1 MVMENPAVNQGVIST
16 IADDLAGA
24 CDCGAEF
31 LGISPRVT
39 VVLHAQGDSRSAVHA
54 PEECNACVFN
64 TESRDLEEHVAAQ
77 TVGALAAQLAR
88 EGSNILLKKGDSA
101 FRGNFAAELVAAVT
115 AFKPG
120 ITVVAPAIP
129 DYGRTTVEGVQL
141 LHGAPIADSF
151 YREDPKQPVL
161 QSSVLRLLQDNT
173 PFHISH
179 LSLSS
184 LRSRTHAA
192 KSEIA
197 RMNASLSFR
206 ARGTSGH
213 LIVADAE
220 TDDDLRSIARLFFP
234 PAAGT
239 TRPAQRV
246 IFAGGQ
252 GIAKALAH
260 VAGERDYSGQA
271 QRLQHEPSD
280 SRGLKPQTGPPPA
293 APAERR
299 RTGHAT
305 LLVCGTL
312 HPVSRHQTAYV
323 AKERNIPVISWEPGR
338 GDTGRQVKAVC
349 RQIADAHLRHPAALL
364 LTPERSAAPPAVIE
378 RELGEIAA
386 AVRREIELTGLF
398 VTGGSSAFS
407 FLKASGVSR
416 LSLATRISF
425 GAITAYTDSGSVVC
439 VKGGSLGSEDV
450 MARFLDLVAAD
461 R

>member
-31 LGISPRVT
+31 LATSPRVT
-39 VVLHAQGDSRSAVHA
+39 VVLHAQADSRTAVHA
-54 PEECNACVFN
+54 PEECHPSVFN

-120 ITVVAPAIP
+120 VTVVAPAIP

-173 PFHISH
+173 PFHVSH

-184 LRSRTHAA
+184 LRTGTRAA

-197 RMNASLSFR
+197 RMKSSLLSR
-206 ARGTSGH
+206 PGGTSGH
-213 LIVADAE
+213 LILADAE
-220 TDDDLRSIARLFFP
+220 SDDDLRRIARLFFP
-234 PAAGT
+234 AAAET
-239 TRPAQRV
+239 ARATQRV

-252 GIAKALAH
+252 GIAQALAR
-260 VAGERDYSGQA
+260 VAGERDYPGQVHHLQNEVSGS
-271 QRLQHEPSD
+271 L
-280 SRGLKPQTGPPPA
+280 GLKPQDGLPPA

-299 RTGHAT
+299 RAGHAT

-312 HPVSRHQTAYV
+312 HPTSRRQASFV
-323 AKERNIPVISWEPGR
+323 AKERNIPVISWEPDR
-338 GDTGRQVKAVC
+338 GNTGQQVKAVC
-349 RQIADAHLRHPAALL
+349 RKIVDAHLRHPAALL
-364 LTPERSAAPPAVIE
+364 LTPERSAGPPAVIE

-386 AVRREIELTGLF
+386 AVRREMELDGLF

-407 FLKASGVSR
+407 ILKASGVAR
-416 LSLATRISF
+416 LSLTARISF
-425 GAITAYTDSGSVVC
+425 GTITAYTDSGSFVC
-439 VKGGSLGSEDV
+439 IKGGSLGSEDV
-450 MARFLDLVAAD
+450 MARFLDLVAAG